1 MLNPDLLDVARR
13 AARTAADVCQRAL
26 QRPAAEAMSKGTLGP
41 VTLAD
46 YGSQAVILREV
57 AAAFPTHRIVAE
69 EGSEHL
75 AAHADPAG
83 VELLVDIV
91 AAALGSPTHFDEVC
105 GWIDHSGGDGDVT
118 WAVDPIDGTKGFLRG
133 DQYAV
138 AIGILIDDVPAAGV
152 LACPRFTVDV
162 HTGVLLV
169 ADPESGTTVEP
180 LRGGPPVGVSVSEL
194 GGPAETR
201 VLGSVEAAH
210 GDPALVREVIT
221 RGGLG
226 GGMVRLDSQV
236 KYGAVAAGAAEV
248 YLRPRSRP
256 EYRESIWDHAAGV
269 AVVEHAGGRVTD
281 LDGLP
286 LDFSRGRRLEANRG
300 VVATNGRVHDHVL
313 DVIGRFP
320 AG

>member
-1 MLNPDLLDVARR
+1 MLDVARR
-13 AARTAADVCQRAL
+13 AARTAADVCERAL
-26 QRPAAEAMSKGTLGP
+26 LRPAPEAMSKGTLGP

-57 AAAFPTHRIVAE
+57 AATFPDHRIVAE
-69 EGSEHL
+69 EGAEHL
-75 AAHADPAG
+75 AAHTDRAG
-83 VELLVDIV
+83 AELLVDIV
-91 AAALGSPTHFDEVC
+91 GASLGSPVEFDEVLA
-105 GWIDHSGGDGDVT
+105 WIDHGGGDAHVT

-133 DQYAV
+133 DQFAV
-138 AIGILIDDVPAAGV
+138 AIGILVDDVPVAGV
-152 LACPRFTVDV
+152 LACPRFAVGGAA
-162 HTGVLLV
+162 GVLLV
-169 ADPESGTTVEP
+169 GDPEGGTTVEP
-180 LRGGPPVGVSVSEL
+180 LH
-194 GGPAETR
+194 GGPAERAAVSEFGEPAEVR

-210 GDPALVREVIT
+210 GDPALVREVIV

-236 KYGAVAAGAAEV
+236 KYGAVAVGGAEV

-256 EYRESIWDHAAGV
+256 DYRESIWDHAAGV

-286 LDFSRGRRLEANRG
+286 LDFSRGRRLEGNRG

-313 DVIGRFP
+313 DVIRRLP
-320 AG
+320 DA